1 MDKFKIKKR
10 DFYLLMLLTMLIL
23 VMVLKDDFM
32 GIMQQIAEAK
42 LLWISVSFV
51 AIISFWVLEA
61 YIYMRIVNAY
71 NYSVSLLSMLK
82 VTMATQFFN
91 GITPFA
97 TGGQPFQIYI
107 LSRETGLSVG
117 KTSSSALQNFIL
129 YQSSLIIYGFIAI
142 FAQLFVKQVSLE
154 ANSYMKLIIFIG
166 FALNFLVIAGLV
178 ILGKSPRISKF
189 FFYSCIDFLAK
200 IRLVKDKARTREKI
214 RMTLADF
221 HHDVKKLGEQK
232 KLMVEAIVLNLLR
245 LTLFYVIAY
254 FLCLSVGI
262 GDVSPIDVILAS
274 AYTMLVTSLV
284 PLPGASG
291 GAEVGFL
298 MFFSG
303 IISGSSASAIMLLWR
318 LFTYYIGLILG
329 FFVFTFGFDDREAR
343 KTVE

>member
-10 DFYLLMLLTMLIL
+10 NFYLLMLLTMLIL
-23 VMVLKDDFM
+23 IMVLKDDFM
-32 GIMQQIAEAK
+32 GILHQIAEAK
-42 LLWISVSFV
+42 LLWITVSFI
-51 AIISFWVLEA
+51 AIMSFWVLEA
-61 YIYMRIVNAY
+61 YIYMRIVNAHD
-71 NYSVSLLSMLK
+71 NNVSLFSMLK

-107 LSRETGLSVG
+107 LSKETGLSVG

-142 FAQLFVKQVSLE
+142 FAQVFVKQVTLE

-166 FALNFLVIAGLV
+166 FLLNFLVIAGLM

-189 FFYSCIDFLAK
+189 FFYSCVDFFAK
-200 IRLVKDKARTREKI
+200 IRLIKDKARTREKL

-221 HHDVKKLGEQK
+221 HSDVKKLGEQK
-232 KLMVEAIVLNLLR
+232 KLMAEAIVLNLVR

-254 FLCLSVGI
+254 FLCLSIGI
-262 GDVSPIDVILAS
+262 KDVSPIDVILAS

-329 FFVFTFGFDDREAR
+329 FIFFTFGFEDKDAKRIAE
-343 KTVE
+343 

>member
-61 YIYMRIVNAY
+61 YIYMRIVNAN

-142 FAQLFVKQVSLE
+142 FAQLFVKQVSLD

-232 KLMVEAIVLNLLR
+232 KLMAEAIVLNLLR

>member
-178 ILGKSPRISKF
+178 ILGKTPRISKF

-232 KLMVEAIVLNLLR
+232 KLMAEAIVLNLLR